1 MEHIVKALAQTKTF
15 INLVN
20 DNKGANYNIVRA
32 ELAKY
37 PTRLAK
43 LNNGV
48 YIKPK
53 DLHDL
58 TWQLIDAIAGDDKA
72 NDWE

>member
-1 MEHIVKALAQTKTF
+1 MEHVIKALATKQTF
-15 INLVN
+15 IDLVN
-20 DNKGANYNIVRA
+20 NNKGSNYNLVRA
-32 ELAKY
+32 ELAKH

-58 TWQLIDAIAGDDKA
+58 TWGIIDAIAGDDKA
-72 NDWE
+72 DDWS

>member
-1 MEHIVKALAQTKTF
+1 MEHIIKALAEKQTF
-15 INLVN
+15 IDLVENNKGNNYNLV
-20 DNKGANYNIVRA
+20 RQ
-32 ELAKY
+32 ELAKH

-53 DLHDL
+53 ELHDL
-58 TWQLIDAIAGDDKA
+58 TWALIDAIAGDDKA
-72 NDWE
+72 DDWE

>member
-1 MEHIVKALAQTKTF
+1 MEHIIQALASKQTF
-15 INLVN
+15 IDLVNNNKGNNYNLV
-20 DNKGANYNIVRA
+20 RQ

-48 YIKPK
+48 YIKTK
-53 DLHDL
+53 NLHDL
-58 TWQLIDAIAGDDKA
+58 TWGLIDAITGDDKA